1 MKKILVVD
9 DEVMNRD
16 IIVKV
21 LSKEGMEV
29 YEANNGQEA
38 LQQIKNISF
47 DLILMDLMMPV
58 MDGYETIEKI
68 RHELTQEMPII
79 TLSAVDDTAS
89 ITRATNLGADNYL
102 IKPYNLKTMVAVV
115 KETLSCSTS

>member
-29 YEANNGQEA
+29 YEANDGQEA
-38 LQQIKNISF
+38 LQQITDISF

-58 MDGYETIEKI
+58 MDGYQAIKKI
-68 RHELTQEMPII
+68 RSDFNQKTPII
-79 TLSAVDDTAS
+79 AISALHDEAS
-89 ITRATNLGADNYL
+89 VARTKALGAQEYL
-102 IKPYNLKTMVAVV
+102 IKPYNIKTMVALV
-115 KETLSCSTS
+115 KETLACSIS